1 MSIHNITNKI
11 KSLTIADPTRLIYPV
26 IIIGVGICSF
36 GLGRLST
43 YQSNNLQGEG
53 NIVIIEKDNLLQND
67 SEEIAYTNEK
77 DLEKKFVASKNG
89 KMYYP
94 KGCGAASRIK
104 TENEVWFSTED
115 EALKSGYQRS
125 SSCK

>member
-1 MSIHNITNKI
+1 MSIHNLTNKI
-11 KSLTIADPTRLIYPV
+11 KSLLMTDPTRLIYPL

-43 YQSNNLQGEG
+43 YGSSYLQDEG

-67 SEEIAYTNEK
+67 SEEIINTDEK

-94 KGCGAASRIK
+94 KGCGAANRIK
-104 TENEVWFSTED
+104 AENEVWFNTEN